1 MTQIGESTGS
11 LDYMLEKI
19 ADFYEEE
26 VDRAVDTLKSLIE
39 PVMILFLAV
48 IVGFIV
54 AAIMIPMFSLYEQM

>member
-1 MTQIGESTGS
+1 
-11 LDYMLEKI
+11 MLEKI

-39 PVMILFLAV
+39 PMMILFLAV

-54 AAIMIPMFSLYEQM
+54 AAIMLPMFSLYEQM